1 MYQFIFDY
9 LFNLLKNNYYDLK
22 IKNNTLNTT
31 NYFKFEYF
39 LFIKFYFIYSFLCH
53 LKHKNFLLY
62 SIYLYLQ
69 KISGELCM
77 ELNNHYSITSEN
89 NIDFLYQTSN
99 HFFNL
104 LLFCHIYFSKNIYII
119 NKFFIILNIS
129 LFKLGNITQKM
140 YKKRIKCIENGDDF
154 EDNFDFLFL
163 IPNMENINKT
173 LLKTKF
179 MNDNNFYVF
188 IHFILFIFY

>member
-1 MYQFIFDY
+1 MYQFIFNY
-9 LFNLLKNNYYDLK
+9 LFNSLKNNYYDLK
-22 IKNNTLNTT
+22 IKNNTLNTI

-39 LFIKFYFIYSFLCH
+39 LYIKFYFIYLFLSH
-53 LKHKNFLLY
+53 LKHKQFLLY

-104 LLFCHIYFSKNIYII
+104 LLFSHIYFSKNIYII

-154 EDNFDFLFL
+154 EDSFDFLFL